1 MNLEKIWNHTSHQ
14 QGKDQI
20 KEDIL
25 ESETEDDLPIIEETS
40 DADLNVEQC
49 GDSWVKF
56 NSTNEVLEEVSK
68 EDLYAWYSTAMTRRS
83 REPLQEYS
91 FINHFF
97 EGVSYDETFA
107 YGGKEKGYLLGF
119 DKFGVFT
126 PTHFA
131 PKTLRGGYDLFNS
144 LGESK
149 NIPAILAITE
159 DLADTLEKMPS
170 WHKLEIDTNILS
182 FFRGEIV
189 KKEIFYNSHPE
200 VKNLM
205 MGLLLEYLNS
215 SDKEDLLNKLNSD

>member
-1 MNLEKIWNHTSHQ
+1 MNLEKFWNHPNNQ
-14 QGKDQI
+14 QNKKQI
-20 KEDIL
+20 EEDIL
-25 ESETEDDLPIIEETS
+25 EFQQNNDLIDD
-40 DADLNVEQC
+40 DAKFDSNSEQC

-56 NSTNEVLEEVSK
+56 NNTNEVLKDVSK
-68 EDLYAWYSTAMTRRS
+68 EDLYSWYSSAMERRS
-83 REPLQEYS
+83 REPLHEDS
-91 FINHFF
+91 FYNHFF
-97 EGVSYDETFA
+97 EGASYDETFA

-159 DLADTLEKMPS
+159 DLADTLEKISS
-170 WHKLEIDTNILS
+170 WHKLEIDKNILS

-215 SDKEDLLNKLNSD
+215 NNEEELSDKLNSY